1 MTILQCSVDIYRKE
15 SNHNLHFFSAIQRAA
30 LLFLVSIC
38 VVCIPT
44 ASHAEQTCA
53 WLNAA
58 TAGGFLEGPVTST
71 VTPTSKSTND
81 VTCEFVRQ
89 DGKLVS
95 KLRIEVNTVE
105 KPHDTFASDV
115 AHCGKQP
122 APIIAVGN
130 EAMVCSRKAK
140 DHQTTERIVGRV
152 RDRIFLLDI
161 SSNAPD
167 VMRPI
172 LRDKAE
178 KISEQV
184 AGILF

>member
-1 MTILQCSVDIYRKE
+1 MPSFRTLQ
-15 SNHNLHFFSAIQRAA
+15 HTLFTFFALSMLLMCCPAA
-30 LLFLVSIC
+30 SQ
-38 VVCIPT
+38 
-44 ASHAEQTCA
+44 AQQTCA

-58 TAGGFLEGPVTST
+58 TAGGFLEGPVTFT
-71 VTPTSKSTND
+71 VTPTSKSTD
-81 VTCEFVRQ
+81 DATCEFVRQ

-95 KLRIEVNTVE
+95 KLRIEVTTVE

-167 VMRPI
+167 VQRPV